1 MSLPT
6 SVCQL
11 PTFISPPSP
20 LHLPPS
26 HSSITNGKFFRDSAE
41 LAWLLRGDIIH
52 TMNMKNKDVVARW
65 RAKDCSICCTC
76 ELNLGYNHSLL
87 ILGLETNSE
96 HVLAVLNPKAPTLV
110 RAIALPR
117 KITSVCPVSA
127 NNLDTPGLFSHGILG
142 HFSGIVAVGCK
153 GGHVYLVDL
162 ALTNPDPPK
171 PSLHNPSPMYLLD
184 PQRGVVRTEVSQ
196 AMDTGAHICLELTGL
211 CDWM

>member
-26 HSSITNGKFFRDSAE
+26 HSSITNGKLFRDSAE
-41 LAWLLRGDIIH
+41 LAWLLQGDVVH

-76 ELNLGYNHSLL
+76 ELNLTYNRSLL
-87 ILGLETNSE
+87 ILALETNSG
-96 HVLAVLNPKAPTLV
+96 HVLGVLNSKAPKLV
-110 RAIALPR
+110 RAIALPH

-142 HFSGIVAVGCK
+142 HFSGIVAVGCR

-162 ALTNPDPPK
+162 ALTNQDPPT
-171 PSLHNPSPMYLLD
+171 PSLHNPSPMYLID

-196 AMDTGAHICLELTGL
+196 AMDAGAHICLELTGL
-211 CDWM
+211 

>member
-26 HSSITNGKFFRDSAE
+26 HSSITNGEFFRDSAE

-76 ELNLGYNHSLL
+76 ELSLAYNHSLL
-87 ILGLETNSE
+87 ILALETNSE
-96 HVLAVLNPKAPTLV
+96 HVLAVLNPKAPKLV
-110 RAIALPR
+110 RAIALPH

-153 GGHVYLVDL
+153 EGHVYLVDL
-162 ALTNPDPPK
+162 ALTNPDPPT

-196 AMDTGAHICLELTGL
+196 AMDAGAHICLELTGL

>member
-41 LAWLLRGDIIH
+41 LGWLLRGDVIH
-52 TMNMKNKDVVARW
+52 IMHMKAKDVVARW

-76 ELNLGYNHSLL
+76 ELNLAHDRSLL
-87 ILGLETNSE
+87 ILALETNSE
-96 HVLAVLNPKAPTLV
+96 HVLGVLNPKAPKLV
-110 RAIALPR
+110 RAVALPHE
-117 KITSVCPVSA
+117 ITSVCPVSA
-127 NNLDTPGLFSHGILG
+127 NNLNTPGLFSHGILG

-162 ALTNPDPPK
+162 ALSNQDPPT
-171 PSLHNPSPMYLLD
+171 PSLHNPSPMYLID

-196 AMDTGAHICLELTGL
+196 AMDAGAHICLELTGL
-211 CDWM
+211 